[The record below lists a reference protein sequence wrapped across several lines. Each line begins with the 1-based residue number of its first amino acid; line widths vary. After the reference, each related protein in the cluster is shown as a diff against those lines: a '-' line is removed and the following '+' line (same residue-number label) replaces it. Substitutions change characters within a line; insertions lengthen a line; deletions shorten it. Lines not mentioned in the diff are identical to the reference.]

1 MPDPSDEDVLAA
13 LRSAPPDAVDRLRL
27 AVGDYRSATGPLVQW
42 RGGRDPAGTA
52 SADSAY
58 PVYDDRVWELLG
70 ALQAVGAF
78 VVFDWMHWKR
88 AAVVRDVRLA
98 SSAPVADLARLVT
111 VLLRGERFGDGVIA
125 GAVEAGVLPI
135 LAERVLGFLDD
146 RDVTPRR

>member
-13 LRSAPPDAVDRLRL
+13 LASASPEAVSRLRAAVD
-27 AVGDYRSATGPLVQW
+27 DYRSATGRLVEW
-42 RGGRDPAGTA
+42 RGGRDPAGSA
-52 SADSAY
+52 PADSAY

-88 AAVVRDVRLA
+88 AAVVRDVALA
-98 SSAPVADLARLVT
+98 ASAPIADLARLVT

-125 GAVEAGVLPI
+125 GAVETGVLPV
-135 LAERVLGFLDD
+135 LAERVLGYLDEA
-146 RDVTPRR
+146 PRTRS

>member
-1 MPDPSDEDVLAA
+1 MPDPTDEEILAA
-13 LRSAPPDAVDRLRL
+13 LRSAPADAVERLRH
-27 AVGDYRSATGPLVQW
+27 AVGAYRSATAPLVEW

-52 SADSAY
+52 AADSAY

-98 SSAPVADLARLVT
+98 VSAPVADLARLVT

-125 GAVEAGVLPI
+125 GAVDAGVLPV
-135 LAERVLGFLDD
+135 LGERVLAFLDD
-146 RDVTPRR
+146 RAPTPS

>member
-13 LRSAPPDAVDRLRL
+13 LSSASPDSVSRLRAAL
-27 AVGDYRSATGPLVQW
+27 EAYRSAAGPLVEW

-52 SADSAY
+52 PADSAY
-58 PVYDDRVWELLG
+58 PVYDDRVWDLLG

-88 AAVVRDVRLA
+88 STVVRDVRLA
-98 SSAPVADLARLVT
+98 ESAPIADLARLVT

-125 GAVEAGVLPI
+125 GAVETGVLPV
-135 LAERVLGFLDD
+135 LAERVLGYLDEATG
-146 RDVTPRR
+146 TPT